1 MVMVMSNGSFDGLC
15 TKLLDKLKSRNG
27 VRG

>member
-1 MVMVMSNGSFDGLC
+1 MVMSNGSFDGLC
-15 TKLLDKLKSRNG
+15 SKLLEKLKSRTG

>member
-1 MVMVMSNGSFDGLC
+1 VVSNGSFDGLC
-15 TKLLDKLKSRNG
+15 NKLLDKLKSRTG